1 MTADALPGRLDLL
14 ESYRQAPLDDGDAV
28 LLLPDDEV
36 CLELG
41 PLPGAD
47 DVRERVADLVGS
59 LTAPTALL
67 AVARRGR
74 RPRPAD
80 LLLWTEL
87 CVALDGSGTA
97 LLPLQVLPA
106 AA

>member
-1 MTADALPGRLDLL
+1 
-14 ESYRQAPLDDGDAV
+14 
-28 LLLPDDEV
+28 
-36 CLELG
+36 
-41 PLPGAD
+41 
-47 DVRERVADLVGS
+47 VARSAAGG
-59 LTAPTALL
+59 TALL

-74 RPRPAD
+74 RARPDD

-87 CVALDGSGTA
+87 CAALSPSATE

>member
-1 MTADALPGRLDLL
+1 MTNPWDSAL
-14 ESYRQAPLDDGDAV
+14 EAYRQYPMDDGEVV
-28 LLLPDDEV
+28 LLLPDEAV

-41 PLPGAD
+41 ALPD
-47 DVRERVADLVGS
+47 DDALPDHAAAVASQVHS
-59 LTAPTALL
+59 ATAVL
-67 AVARRGR
+67 AVARHGR
-74 RPRPAD
+74 RPQPVD

-87 CVALDGSGTA
+87 WSALGSGTE

>member
-1 MTADALPGRLDLL
+1 MTTPTDVLDV
-14 ESYRQAPLDDGDAV
+14 YRDLPLDDGEAV
-28 LLLPDDEV
+28 LLLPGEEV

-41 PLPGAD
+41 PLPSLD
-47 DVRERVADLVGS
+47 DLPACVAALVPALRGE
-59 LTAPTALL
+59 TALL

-74 RPRPAD
+74 RLRPED

-87 CVALDGSGTA
+87 CVALDGSGTE